1 VIDFFFWWCI
11 IIQAGVTSSTLEELS
26 TTIKQEVEG
35 LQEAM
40 KLARIVTSL
49 QVGKWSFLADA
60 SLSPEPDLV

>member
-1 VIDFFFWWCI
+1 
-11 IIQAGVTSSTLEELS
+11 VTSSTLEELS